1 MKVGDQVWFT
11 GKFTKTRTM
20 RGVVE
25 VIQQD
30 AVGVRLENGD
40 FSWAMEDKLEVRRVG
55 PYVRGEIL

>member
-30 AVGVRLENGD
+30 VVGVRRENGN
-40 FSWAMEDKLEVRRVG
+40 FSWTLEDKLEVRQHG
-55 PYVRGEIL
+55 PQIVRETL